1 MGNKQTGDGSKAW
14 DHGYPIFRFPP
25 FHAFHCF
32 YNLFSTSISYFRNI
46 PRSRSASDP
55 TEHNRWTQGGPQQ
68 NPRFPHFRPGSCT
81 CQSLF
86 HRLCLLFLPSYSP
99 SSFRSSLHLSA
110 RTTLVVGT
118 ALGQALSGPVDHCH
132 VGKLGSGFSQSQ
144 GRDTCLRGSVSKM
157 NFPIRRLSGGCRPL

>member
-1 MGNKQTGDGSKAW
+1 MGARRGTMDTRFSVFHHSMLSIVFTICFQRAY
-14 DHGYPIFRFPP
+14 HIFVTFLVP
-25 FHAFHCF
+25 
-32 YNLFSTSISYFRNI
+32 
-46 PRSRSASDP
+46 RSASDP
-55 TEHNRWTQGGPQQ
+55 TEHKRWTQGGPQQ
-68 NPRFPHFRPGSCT
+68 NPRFPHSRPGSCT